1 MSKKNLNV
9 SSIANELQGASLY
22 FTASPAPEPAPQTA
36 SQESP
41 AVQDNSLPISDPL
54 PTPASQDDR
63 YIQQKPDRKPKRLAS
78 SGASML
84 AYKRTNKVSPN
95 FDKPNDLIETIRK
108 TVKQVGKEPLFV
120 RATPEEKQ
128 RLSSL
133 VYAFNDMY
141 RGEGR
146 KTSENEIGRIAINW
160 LLEDYQANGEA
171 SILTQVLAALNA

>member
-22 FTASPAPEPAPQTA
+22 FTSNPAPQAAPQTA
-36 SQESP
+36 SQDSP
-41 AVQDNSLPISDPL
+41 AVLDNSLPISDSL
-54 PTPASQDDR
+54 PTPIRQAELSN
-63 YIQQKPDRKPKRLAS
+63 QQKTNRKSKRLAS

-95 FDKPNDLIETIRK
+95 FDNPNDLIETIRK

-160 LLEDYQANGEA
+160 LLEDYQANGKA

>member
-22 FTASPAPEPAPQTA
+22 FTASSALQTAPQD
-36 SQESP
+36 SP
-41 AVQDNSLPISDPL
+41 AVQDNSIPNSDPI
-54 PTPASQDDR
+54 PTLASQADLAS
-63 YIQQKPDRKPKRLAS
+63 QQKPDRKPKRLAS
-78 SGASML
+78 SSASML

-95 FDKPNDLIETIRK
+95 FDNPNDLIETIRK

-160 LLEDYQANGEA
+160 LLEDYQTNGEA

>member
-22 FTASPAPEPAPQTA
+22 FTASPASQVPPQTA
-36 SQESP
+36 SHESP
-41 AVQDNSLPISDPL
+41 AFLDNSIPNSDPL
-54 PTPASQDDR
+54 LTPASQSDLSN
-63 YIQQKPDRKPKRLAS
+63 QQKEGRKSKRLAS

-95 FDKPNDLIETIRK
+95 FDNPNDLIETIRK

-160 LLEDYQANGEA
+160 LLEDYQANGKT